1 MEIAQSYLFKFDAAR
16 PKPRNEREEQ
26 LDQFLVRLN
35 ASRLTAALRPLTYS
49 RLAYMLQGI
58 PMNDLHSFYVQCDRA
73 RSFSRFFHWS
83 LKPNQDKPLGY
94 GSGPSA

>member
-26 LDQFLVRLN
+26 LDRFLVRIN
-35 ASRLTAALRPLTYS
+35 ASRAAANLRPFTYS
-49 RLAYMLQGI
+49 RLAHMLQGI
-58 PMNDLHSFYVQCDRA
+58 PTADLHGFYVQCDRA

-83 LKPNQDKPLGY
+83 LKPHAE
-94 GSGPSA
+94 SAS